1 MKKILDKL
9 FEEFK
14 NIIFKKSHDIKN
26 CKLVKYEI
34 YLINKKLI
42 KRKQLLYSLKIN
54 KQIR

>member
-54 KQIR
+54 K